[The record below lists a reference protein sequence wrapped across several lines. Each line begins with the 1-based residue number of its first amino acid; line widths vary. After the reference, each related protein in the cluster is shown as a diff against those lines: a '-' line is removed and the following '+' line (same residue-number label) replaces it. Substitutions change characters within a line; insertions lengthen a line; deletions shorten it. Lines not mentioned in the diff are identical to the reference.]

1 MTDINKRY
9 PMREHRAT
17 VRRRRKE
24 AKKRHKANLPTLIE
38 EYKSIIEMVK
48 VMKKDPKYK
57 DKKENLN
64 RVLDTFSEGLKKLK
78 EELQWVGKI
87 Q

>member
-17 VRRRRKE
+17 IRRRKKE
-24 AKKRHKANLPTLIE
+24 AKKRDKANLPNLIE
-38 EYKSIIEMVK
+38 EYKGIITMVREMRNQPEYAEK
-48 VMKKDPKYK
+48 R
-57 DKKENLN
+57 ENLN
-64 RVLDTFSEGLKKLK
+64 RILDTFSEGLRKLK

-87 Q
+87 D